1 MSEFAVHLEFAK
13 ILALVSFIGIFLTG
27 IVYYIFK
34 DKEEYRLL
42 KYIPGLIFILIGLIN
57 LAIIGISIP
66 GVDEFNKVLIIVM
79 SMVGGFVAWLTGLI
93 IGVITK
99 TKKTEEEEEA

>member
-13 ILALVSFIGIFLTG
+13 ILGLVSFIGALLTA

-34 DKEEYRLL
+34 DREEYRLL
-42 KYIPGLIFILIGLIN
+42 KYIPGLLFILIGIVN
-57 LAIIGISIP
+57 LAIMGISIP
-66 GVDEFNKVLIIVM
+66 GIDDFNKVLLIVM

-93 IGVITK
+93 IGVVTK
-99 TKKTEEEEEA
+99 VKRD

>member
-13 ILALVSFIGIFLTG
+13 ILGLVSFIGALLTG

-34 DKEEYRLL
+34 DKEKYRLV
-42 KYIPGLIFILIGLIN
+42 KYIPGLIFILIALIN
-57 LAIIGISIP
+57 VAIIGISIP
-66 GVDEFNKVLIIVM
+66 GIDELNKVLLIVM
-79 SMVGGFVAWLTGLI
+79 AMVGGFVAWLTGLI

-99 TKKTEEEEEA
+99 EKKRD